1 MHEHEVRRLVVPYT
15 VRVSLLSLIVAV
27 GFICNHG
34 ALQAMEVNCNGNG
47 AFAMDSC
54 RLMLIPD
61 VEDEFDRFPDWGRNI
76 GDLRCTTLNT
86 HYMSAGDSD
95 AKRDKGKALLAAFY
109 RDDCGRFM
117 FRFQIRER
125 GSSRRWRDVGSGCVM
140 FLLDVS
146 EGKDV
151 VSVLNEHVEGCGVK
165 FKVSAHGDHKDGGW
179 CIEVCVSHFSHRD
192 VCYYRVDAG

>member
-1 MHEHEVRRLVVPYT
+1 MVRA
-15 VRVSLLSLIVAV
+15 SLLSLFVAV
-27 GFICNHG
+27 GFICNHDVV
-34 ALQAMEVNCNGNG
+34 QAMGANGDG
-47 AFAMDSC
+47 SGSVAMDSC
-54 RLMLIPD
+54 RSMLIPD
-61 VEDEFDRFPDWGRNI
+61 VEDEFGRFPDWERNI

-151 VSVLNEHVEGCGVK
+151 VSVHNEHVEGCGVK
-165 FKVSAHGDHKDGGW
+165 LKVSVRGCHNDGGRR
-179 CIEVCVSHFSHRD
+179 IEICVSHFSHRD

>member
-1 MHEHEVRRLVVPYT
+1 M
-15 VRVSLLSLIVAV
+15 VRVSLLSLIVVV
-27 GFICNHG
+27 GFICNHDVVH
-34 ALQAMEVNCNGNG
+34 AMEANGDG
-47 AFAMDSC
+47 SGSVAMDSC
-54 RLMLIPD
+54 RSMLIPD
-61 VEDEFDRFPDWGRNI
+61 VEDEFGRFPDWGRNI

-86 HYMSAGDSD
+86 HYMSAVDSD

-109 RDDCGRFM
+109 KDDCGRFM

-125 GSSRRWRDVGSGCVM
+125 DASRRWRDVGSGCVM

-165 FKVSAHGDHKDGGW
+165 LKVSVRGCLKGGGRH
-179 CIEVCVSHFSHRD
+179 IEVCVSHFSHRD